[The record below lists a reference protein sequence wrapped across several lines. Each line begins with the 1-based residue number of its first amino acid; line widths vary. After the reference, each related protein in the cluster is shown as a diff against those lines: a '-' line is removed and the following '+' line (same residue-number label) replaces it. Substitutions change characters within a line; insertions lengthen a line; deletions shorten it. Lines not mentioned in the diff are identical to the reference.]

1 MENVDGEKHKLLTII
16 YKWEDAND
24 SAIFEPRKA
33 RKDTKIQSTEHTE
46 RTEAS
51 QTSAMVLKSLFA
63 ENKSLVMMY
72 LDGLRLLGGFM
83 HATRGDGFLTTNI
96 DQETSV
102 FAFSF

>member
-16 YKWEDAND
+16 YKREDAND

-72 LDGLRLLGGFM
+72 LDVLRLLGGFD
-83 HATRGDGFLTTNI
+83 ALRAGESDIKLNYGILL
-96 DQETSV
+96 
-102 FAFSF
+102 

>member
-16 YKWEDAND
+16 YKWEDANN
-24 SAIFEPRKA
+24 SAILEPRKA

-72 LDGLRLLGGFM
+72 WDGLRLLGGFD
-83 HATRGDGFLTTNI
+83 ALRAGESDVKLNYGILL
-96 DQETSV
+96 
-102 FAFSF
+102 

>member
-16 YKWEDAND
+16 YKREDAND

-72 LDGLRLLGGFM
+72 LDGLRLLGGFD
-83 HATRGDGFLTTNI
+83 ALRAAESDVKLNDGILL
-96 DQETSV
+96 
-102 FAFSF
+102 

>member
-1 MENVDGEKHKLLTII
+1 MENVDGEKHKLLTIV
-16 YKWEDAND
+16 YKREDANN
-24 SAIFEPRKA
+24 SAVLEPRKV

-72 LDGLRLLGGFM
+72 WDGLRLLGGFD
-83 HATRGDGFLTTNI
+83 ALRAGESDVKLNYGILL
-96 DQETSV
+96 
-102 FAFSF
+102 

>member
-1 MENVDGEKHKLLTII
+1 MEDIDDEKRKLLTIMNKCD
-16 YKWEDAND
+16 YAND

-72 LDGLRLLGGFM
+72 LDGLRLLGGFD
-83 HATRGDGFLTTNI
+83 ALRAGESDVKLNYGILL
-96 DQETSV
+96 
-102 FAFSF
+102 

>member
-46 RTEAS
+46 RTE
-51 QTSAMVLKSLFA
+51 SLA
-63 ENKSLVMMY
+63 DVGHGS
-72 LDGLRLLGGFM
+72 
-83 HATRGDGFLTTNI
+83 
-96 DQETSV
+96 
-102 FAFSF
+102 